1 MGCKGAG
8 RSDGGRPRLVTQQHT
23 PDAPGGG
30 GVSGE
35 LTFVDGPDGPVV
47 VKRALPKLKVAADW
61 FASPKRSAVE
71 AACLEVLAEVLGQD
85 CVPRVLWVDEHTHA
99 FGMQRLPEHLVV
111 WKTRL
116 LRCDID
122 LATASR
128 VGQLLGQMHSRTR
141 KRPDL
146 ATQFDDRSYLFDLR
160 IRPYHQRVA
169 QRQPPLAGAIDAV
182 VGRMLNDRQCL
193 VHGDFSPKNLL
204 TDGPQ
209 VVVLD
214 CEVAHWGDPRFDV
227 AFCLSHLLLKTLHS
241 AACSDRLA
249 EATSAYLDA
258 YAVDGLPV
266 LDDELSRATG
276 CLVLARVVGD
286 SPVDYLHTPE
296 LRDAAFRLGEGL
308 LLSPPPARQCVE
320 RALQVR
326 VGRA

>member
-1 MGCKGAG
+1 
-8 RSDGGRPRLVTQQHT
+8 VTE
-23 PDAPGGG
+23 PAPGG

-71 AACLEVLAEVLGQD
+71 AACLRVLATVLGPE
-85 CVPRVLWVDEHTHA
+85 CVPRVLWVDEQTHT
-99 FGMQRLPEHLVV
+99 FGMQRLPDHLVG

-116 LRCDID
+116 LSCDVD
-122 LATASR
+122 LVTARR
-128 VGQLLGQMHSRTR
+128 VGQLLGQMHSRTSGR
-141 KRPDL
+141 ADL
-146 ATQFDDRSYLFDLR
+146 AEQFDDRSYLFDLR

-169 QRQPPLAGAIDAV
+169 KRQPALADAINGV
-182 VGRMLNDRQCL
+182 VERMLRDRRCL

-204 TDGPQ
+204 TDGPV

-241 AACSDRLA
+241 ATCADRLA
-249 EATSAYLDA
+249 EAANAYLAA
-258 YAVDGLPV
+258 YAADGLRV
-266 LDDELSRATG
+266 LDDELARATG

-286 SPVDYLHTPE
+286 SPVEYLHTAE
-296 LRDAAFRLGEGL
+296 LRDAAFRLGESL
-308 LLSPPPARQCVE
+308 LLRAPPPEKCVE
-320 RALQVR
+320 RALELR
-326 VGRA
+326 CDNR